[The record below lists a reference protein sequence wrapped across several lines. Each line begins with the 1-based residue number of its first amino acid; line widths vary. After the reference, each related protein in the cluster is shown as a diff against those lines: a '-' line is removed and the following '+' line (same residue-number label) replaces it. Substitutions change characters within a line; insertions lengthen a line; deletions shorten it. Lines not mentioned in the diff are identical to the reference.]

1 MTQETQKIELK
12 HCFIQIFYMLGNVCS
27 PESRSFSILLVAR
40 QVVVGC
46 WHQCE
51 EPETAMLGIQVQQEE
66 VGWWDRKYVNGE

>member
-1 MTQETQKIELK
+1 
-12 HCFIQIFYMLGNVCS
+12 MLGNVCS